1 MTTAGK
7 AQRAFP
13 ASIPTPDPKG
23 TTMQTRKKSDAWI
36 VSPRPA
42 PAPVRSMTAR
52 LWRSLP
58 TVVKIVL
65 TVPLI
70 LALLGAEIELRI
82 APQFD
87 VLLTAGGIWAVWA
100 WLSDGHRPGA

>member
-1 MTTAGK
+1 
-7 AQRAFP
+7 
-13 ASIPTPDPKG
+13 
-23 TTMQTRKKSDAWI
+23 MQTQKKSDAWI
-36 VSPRPA
+36 VPPRPA

-65 TVPLI
+65 TVPLV

-82 APQFD
+82 APQLD
-87 VLLTAGGIWAVWA
+87 VLLTAGGIWGVWA
-100 WLSDGHRPGA
+100 WLADGHRPGA